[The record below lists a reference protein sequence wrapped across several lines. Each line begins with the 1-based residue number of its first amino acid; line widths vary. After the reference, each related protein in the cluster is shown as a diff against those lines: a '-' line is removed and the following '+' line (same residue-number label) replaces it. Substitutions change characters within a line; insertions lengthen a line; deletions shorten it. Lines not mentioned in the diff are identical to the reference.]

1 MIAVVLVTLAVL
13 ALAYGVVKREAHWKS
28 ELAGAVR
35 QGEDR
40 LAEKQKERDLAV
52 TATFVKILG
61 AFGKAEFSA
70 DDPAYKTLA
79 DVAENETAGVK
90 NMLDGFRE
98 KVAILDAATKSA
110 QDRVAQAAREV
121 QNICAENTLHRTLLE
136 KALTLPLDTPDAHRQ
151 LFLNRCNAVLDS
163 PRATYDCPS
172 DDVWTMYV
180 EKHKK
185 RAEGVSLR

>member
-1 MIAVVLVTLAVL
+1 MIAAVF
-13 ALAYGVVKREAHWKS
+13 ATITFAACSYAFWRREKHWHS

-52 TATFVKILG
+52 TATVAEILKRLG
-61 AFGKAEFSA
+61 NLRLNDDHSSYTIMAEFAA
-70 DDPAYKTLA
+70 D
-79 DVAENETAGVK
+79 ETAGVK

-172 DDVWTMYV
+172 DEVWTMYV